1 MEKKLI
7 KIFKETF
14 KISNKKELIEL
25 KEKNLK
31 INDLKNYD
39 SLRFLKFLANIEKK
53 LKIKID
59 DKNIKKIKNYN
70 SIIKLL
76 NSI

>member
-76 NSI
+76 NGI

>member
-14 KISNKKELIEL
+14 KILNKKELIEL

-53 LKIKID
+53 FKIKID

>member
-14 KISNKKELIEL
+14 KISNKEDLIEL

-31 INDLKNYD
+31 INDLKDYD

-53 LKIKID
+53 FKIKID

-76 NSI
+76 NGI